1 MICPYLKKTVIKK
14 WFSNYEDKEITE
26 ITQEFRECPG
36 VSCPF
41 AKLVTLPNVDG
52 TSYKHFNCLKAIAD
66 MKGAK

>member
-26 ITQEFRECPG
+26 VTQEFEECAG

-41 AKLVTLPNVDG
+41 AKTTSVTD
-52 TSYKHFNCLKAIAD
+52 TSGQKCKYFTCLKAVSD